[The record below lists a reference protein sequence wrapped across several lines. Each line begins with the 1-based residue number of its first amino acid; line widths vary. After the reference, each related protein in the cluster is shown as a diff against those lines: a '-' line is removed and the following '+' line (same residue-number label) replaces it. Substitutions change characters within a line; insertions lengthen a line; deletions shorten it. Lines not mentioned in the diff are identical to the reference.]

1 VFGLGHD
8 ARPHRRSEYPTF
20 LNEYKERGFGPQTM
34 PIIFPSNTKGVTTG
48 MLRQIKQ
55 QGYTT
60 ANGGFFDQ
68 TELTGL
74 AVNVSLYLEP
84 IEPLGKYMSA
94 LEKAREDAEEMTAA
108 LLKNTNAMVEQAK
121 ETHKQ
126 LNDIN
131 GKMRDGAEKLGGA
144 LEKFNKIAG
153 NTNFAE
159 TAKQAE
165 SLVSSLE
172 RLAALEA
179 SGMLDKVMKAMT
191 K

>member
-1 VFGLGHD
+1 
-8 ARPHRRSEYPTF
+8 
-20 LNEYKERGFGPQTM
+20 
-34 PIIFPSNTKGVTTG
+34 

-60 ANGGFFDQ
+60 ASGGFFDVAM
-68 TELTGL
+68 LTSI
-74 AVNVSLYLEP
+74 AVNVSSYLEP
-84 IEPLGKYMSA
+84 IEPLGKCMST
-94 LEKAREDAEEMTAA
+94 LEKAKEDAAEMTAA
-108 LLKNTNAMVEQAK
+108 LMKNTHAMVEQAR
-121 ETHKQ
+121 ETHRQ
-126 LNDIN
+126 LMDIN
-131 GKMRDGAEKLGGA
+131 GKLRDGAEKLGGA

-153 NTNFAE
+153 NTDFAE